1 MDKTEKKMLW
11 VLAAIQFTHIM
22 DFMIMMPLGDRLME
36 AFGISPAQFSLIVS
50 AYTLSAGITGFASA
64 FFIDKYDRK
73 KALLLLY
80 IGFTFGTLCC
90 AIAPSYELLLVARTV
105 TGAFGGVAGA
115 MILTIIGDTIPL
127 ARRSAAMGFVMAAF
141 SASSVFGVPF
151 GYYLA
156 EISSWHAPF
165 YLLAAMGG
173 VITLGL
179 VKFIPPIRGHLEGK
193 VEKNRRLRVLTNVI
207 GDRNQLRA
215 LLFMVLLMLGQFT
228 IIPFIAPYME
238 RNVGFEGTE
247 ITLIY
252 LLGGAVTI
260 FTSPRI
266 GKLADK
272 IGAHKTYLIF
282 ALINLIPIL
291 LITHLPRSP
300 IGYALAITSLFFVTS
315 GGRYIPAQTLMTGVV
330 KAENRGSF
338 MNIISSVQQLGASL
352 SSLIAGLIVVESVGG
367 KALVGYN
374 YVGYIAVFASLLAV
388 YTSRFIVSKN

>member
-1 MDKTEKKMLW
+1 MLW

-22 DFMIMMPLGDRLME
+22 DFMIMMPLGDRLMK
-36 AFGISPAQFSLIVS
+36 AFSITPGQFSLIVAS
-50 AYTLSAGITGFASA
+50 YSLSAGICGFASA
-64 FFIDKYDRK
+64 FFIDKFDRK
-73 KALLLLY
+73 TALLFLY
-80 IGFTFGTLCC
+80 TGFTIGTFCC
-90 AIAPSYELLLVARTV
+90 ALSPTYEILLIARTI

-115 MILTIIGDTIPL
+115 MILTVIGDKIPL
-127 ARRSAAMGFVMAAF
+127 NRRSAAMGFVMAAF

-156 EISSWHAPF
+156 ELYDWHAPF
-165 YLLAAMGG
+165 FLLACLG
-173 VITLGL
+173 VVIIIAQI
-179 VKFIPPIRGHLEGK
+179 KYFPSMRGHMEGK
-193 VEKNRRLRVLTNVI
+193 IPKNRRLHVLTNVLE
-207 GDRNQLRA
+207 DKNQLMA

-272 IGAHKTYLIF
+272 IGHQKTYLIF
-282 ALINLIPIL
+282 ALLNLIPIF
-291 LITHLPRSP
+291 LITNFPRSP
-300 IGYALAITSLFFVTS
+300 IGYALLVTSLFFVTS
-315 GGRYIPAQTLMTGVV
+315 GGRYIPAQTLMTSVV
-330 KAENRGSF
+330 KPENRGSF

-352 SSLIAGLIVVESVGG
+352 SSFIAGIIVVENLNTGE
-367 KALVGYN
+367 LDNYQ
-374 YVGYIAVFASLLAV
+374 YVGYIAIVASLLAI
-388 YTSRFIVSKN
+388 YSSRFLVQKS

>member
-1 MDKTEKKMLW
+1 MLW

-22 DFMIMMPLGDRLME
+22 DFMIMMPLGDRLMK
-36 AFGISPAQFSLIVS
+36 AFSITPGQFSLIVAS
-50 AYTLSAGITGFASA
+50 YSLSAGICGFASA
-64 FFIDKYDRK
+64 FFIDKFDRK
-73 KALLLLY
+73 TALLFLY
-80 IGFTFGTLCC
+80 TGFTIGTFCC
-90 AIAPSYELLLVARTV
+90 ALSPTYEILLIARTI

-115 MILTIIGDTIPL
+115 MILTVIGDKIPL
-127 ARRSAAMGFVMAAF
+127 NRRSAAMGFVMAAF

-156 EISSWHAPF
+156 ALYDWHAPF
-165 YLLAAMGG
+165 FLLSCLG
-173 VITLGL
+173 VVIIIAQI
-179 VKFIPPIRGHLEGK
+179 KYFPSMRGHMEGK
-193 VEKNRRLRVLTNVI
+193 IPKNRRLHVLTNVLE
-207 GDRNQLRA
+207 DKNQLMA

-272 IGAHKTYLIF
+272 IGHQKTYLIF
-282 ALINLIPIL
+282 ALLNLIPIF
-291 LITHLPRSP
+291 LITNFPRSP
-300 IGYALAITSLFFVTS
+300 IGYALLVTSLFFVTS
-315 GGRYIPAQTLMTGVV
+315 GGRYIPAQTLMTSVV
-330 KAENRGSF
+330 KPENRGSF

-352 SSLIAGLIVVESVGG
+352 SSFIAGIIVVENLNTGE
-367 KALVGYN
+367 LDNYQ
-374 YVGYIAVFASLLAV
+374 YVGYIAIVASLLAI
-388 YTSRFIVSKN
+388 YSSRFLVQKS